1 LAWLDEEPAGM
12 AYLNKHNFNIDYGI
26 HVKRDFW
33 RKRIGTKILKE
44 ALRTSGELGAKHIS
58 VVCVCVLRSL
68 RNSSRDRR
76 ALSFYK
82 AYNPSLKCNVFRVH
96 V

>member
-1 LAWLDEEPAGM
+1 LAWLDEEPARM

-58 VVCVCVLRSL
+58 VVRVLKSL
-68 RNSSRDRR
+68 RNSSSDRR

-82 AYNPSLKCNVFRVH
+82 ANNPSLKFNVFRVH

>member
-58 VVCVCVLRSL
+58 VVCAEVAWKLIQRPQGLIVLQG
-68 RNSSRDRR
+68 
-76 ALSFYK
+76 K
-82 AYNPSLKCNVFRVH
+82 QPIPEV
-96 V
+96 

>member
-1 LAWLDEEPAGM
+1 M

-44 ALRTSGELGAKHIS
+44 TLRASGELGAKHIS
-58 VVCVCVLRSL
+58 VVR
-68 RNSSRDRR
+68 
-76 ALSFYK
+76 
-82 AYNPSLKCNVFRVH
+82 VFEVAWKLIQRPQGLIILQSKQPIPEV
-96 V
+96 